1 MKKYIVL
8 QTDFGSEWPF
18 VSTMKGVIKQVDP
31 GLEIFDSCHQIPP
44 FSILEA
50 SQQLN
55 YISPFWSAN
64 TVLVSVVDPGVGTDR
79 WAGCFKLNNGQ
90 YVISPDNGALTHLY
104 YNVGIAEAR
113 EIRKDLRWPA
123 TEEVS
128 VFHGR
133 DIFAYAAALLA
144 SGQLSFEQIGERY
157 EDIVLFDERYLRA
170 EISQE
175 QCTGIVTNV
184 SDHFGSIVL
193 SIDVRQFLQAG
204 YRYGDQLEVT
214 LENEKGV
221 YFRKIVPYV
230 HTFGDVGTGECLLFN
245 SSSGCLSLGINQ
257 GSFRD
262 EFSVS
267 SGLDQKVTLK
277 RE

>member
-1 MKKYIVL
+1 
-8 QTDFGSEWPF
+8 
-18 VSTMKGVIKQVDP
+18 
-31 GLEIFDSCHQIPP
+31 
-44 FSILEA
+44 
-50 SQQLN
+50 
-55 YISPFWSAN
+55 
-64 TVLVSVVDPGVGTDR
+64 
-79 WAGCFKLNNGQ
+79 
-90 YVISPDNGALTHLY
+90 Y

-113 EIRKDLRWPA
+113 EIRKDLRWPD